1 MGVHSGHS
9 PEPRQ
14 EPRTDQMGRP
24 FRRHLQVPEVGGR
37 GSAVGEEEEQQQHDL
52 REAQPGHEVS
62 SSVFLKGGATGAG
75 TPCRAQA
82 EQPPYPSP
90 SYRYYYKRE
99 ILERVD
105 GRRLVYKFGKNAR
118 GWRENEN

>member
-24 FRRHLQVPEVGGR
+24 FRRHLQVPEVRGR

-52 REAQPGHEVS
+52 REAQSGHEI
-62 SSVFLKGGATGAG
+62 LLQARDPGACGWTTAG
-75 TPCRAQA
+75 
-82 EQPPYPSP
+82 
-90 SYRYYYKRE
+90 
-99 ILERVD
+99 L
-105 GRRLVYKFGKNAR
+105 
-118 GWRENEN
+118 

>member
-24 FRRHLQVPEVGGR
+24 FRRHLQVPEVRGR
-37 GSAVGEEEEQQQHDL
+37 GPAVGEEEEQQQHDL

-62 SSVFLKGGATGAG
+62 NFVFLKGRATGVG
-75 TPCRAQA
+75 TSCRAQA
-82 EQPPYPSP
+82 E
-90 SYRYYYKRE
+90 R
-99 ILERVD
+99 
-105 GRRLVYKFGKNAR
+105 AA
-118 GWRENEN
+118 